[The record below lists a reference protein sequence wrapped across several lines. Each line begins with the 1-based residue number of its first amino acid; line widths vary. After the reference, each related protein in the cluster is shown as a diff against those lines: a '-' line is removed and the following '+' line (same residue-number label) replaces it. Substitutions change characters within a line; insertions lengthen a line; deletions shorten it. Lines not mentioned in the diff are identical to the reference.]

1 MSAIYEIK
9 KNFSRHGDSFFKDMK
24 VICNNSFESIS
35 VIILKI
41 QMFKKIMQNIFGL
54 LFCYLLC

>member
-9 KNFSRHGDSFFKDMK
+9 KIFSGHVDSFFKDMK
-24 VICNNSFESIS
+24 VICNNCIESVS

-41 QMFKKIMQNIFGL
+41 QIIKKIMQNIFCL